1 MSQKS
6 DKSGAII
13 QHRVSAIRKRR
24 GENRVSDQ
32 VEHGAPALSKGVVG
46 GALQAIFRLFRE
58 LKTRLWTS
66 LWLMVAV
73 GVIMI
78 SLVLIAG
85 LSKTFALIGFLSFVA
100 SVLLLPRHDA
110 EPVQDG
116 SIPTPAVS
124 GRTAAAMQMMAE
136 ALPDPVILLNPAG
149 QVLFCNAPARGL
161 FASLRHGSHISSVI
175 RTPEFLDA
183 VSAAPERG
191 RAVTVTYAERVP
203 VGRRMAATVAPLARS
218 GDRTG
223 NILVLLRDLTE
234 VERINQ
240 MRADFIANASH
251 ELRTPLASL
260 RGFIETLQSSAKQD
274 PGARERFLA
283 IMAEQASRMT
293 RLIDALLSLSRV
305 EMNAHVPPSELVD
318 LNDVISHTKDTL
330 DPLAREMG
338 FRLEVGRFPRP
349 AIVRGDRDELVQ
361 VLQNL
366 VQNALK
372 YGDKGGLVRIEAKHI
387 PSLGRQAGR
396 YAIAVV
402 DRGPGIAPEHLP
414 RLTERF
420 YRVDVASSREKGG
433 TGLGLAI
440 VKHILNRHRGE
451 LAIASTPGKGST
463 FTVMLSEV
471 KSALPERGAAAE

>member
-1 MSQKS
+1 M
-6 DKSGAII
+6 
-13 QHRVSAIRKRR
+13 
-24 GENRVSDQ
+24 SDQ
-32 VEHGAPALSKGVVG
+32 AEHRIPALPG
-46 GALQAIFRLFRE
+46 GLLGKAVQAVIRGFRE
-58 LKTRLWTS
+58 LAARFWAS
-66 LWLMVAV
+66 LWQIVAV
-73 GVIMI
+73 AVIMV

-85 LSKTFALIGFLSFVA
+85 LSKAFALIGFASFVA
-100 SVLLLPRHDA
+100 SVLLLPRHDGEA
-110 EPVQDG
+110 AQEDLAQAP
-116 SIPTPAVS
+116 PAS
-124 GRTAAAMQMMAE
+124 SRTAAMQVMAE

-161 FASLRHGSHISSVI
+161 FASLRQGSHISSVI

-203 VGRRMAATVAPLARS
+203 VGRRMAATVAPLSRGGERA
-218 GDRTG
+218 G

-234 VERINQ
+234 IERINQ

-274 PGARERFLA
+274 PAARERFLA

-305 EMNAHVPPSELVD
+305 EMNAHVPPSDLVD
-318 LNDVISHTKDTL
+318 LNDVINHAKDTL
-330 DPLAREMG
+330 EPLAREMG
-338 FRLEVGRFPRP
+338 FRLDVGRFPRP

-372 YGDKGGLVRIEAKHI
+372 YGDKGGVVRVEAKHI
-387 PSLGRQAGR
+387 PSIGRQAGR
-396 YAIAVV
+396 YAIAVI
-402 DRGPGIAPEHLP
+402 DKGPGIAPEHLP

-471 KSALPERGAAAE
+471 KNAVPERGTATG

>member
-1 MSQKS
+1 L
-6 DKSGAII
+6 
-13 QHRVSAIRKRR
+13 
-24 GENRVSDQ
+24 SDQ
-32 VEHGAPALSKGVVG
+32 AEQGARSLPPRLLERI
-46 GALQAIFRLFRE
+46 GAAVMRPFRE
-58 LKTRLWTS
+58 VAARLKAS
-66 LWLMVAV
+66 LWLIVAV
-73 GVIMI
+73 AVIMA

-85 LSKTFALIGFLSFVA
+85 LSKTFALIGVVSFVA
-100 SVLLLPRHDA
+100 SVVLLPRPDA
-110 EPVQDG
+110 EHALPG
-116 SIPTPAVS
+116 ALARPA
-124 GRTAAAMQMMAE
+124 GTARTASAMHVMAE

-149 QVLFCNAPARGL
+149 HVLFCNAPARGL
-161 FASLRHGSHISSVI
+161 FASLREGSHISSVI

-183 VSAAPERG
+183 VSGAPDRG

-203 VGRRMAATVAPLARS
+203 VGRRMAATVAPLTS
-218 GDRTG
+218 GTERGG

-234 VERINQ
+234 GERINQ

-260 RGFIETLQSSAKQD
+260 RGFIETLQGTAKD
-274 PGARERFLA
+274 DSGARERFLP

-305 EMNAHVPPSELVD
+305 EMNAHVPPSDLVD
-318 LNDVISHTKDTL
+318 LNDVLNHAKDTL
-330 DPLAREMG
+330 DPLVRETA
-338 FRLEVGRFPRP
+338 FRFDVGRFPRP

-372 YGDKGGLVRIEAKHI
+372 YGDKGGQVRIEAKHI
-387 PSLGRQAGR
+387 PSLGRQGGR
-396 YAIAVV
+396 YAIAVI
-402 DRGPGIAPEHLP
+402 DNGPGIAPEHLP

-440 VKHILNRHRGE
+440 VKHILNRHKGE
-451 LAIASTPGKGST
+451 LAIASMPGKGST
-463 FTVMLSEV
+463 FTIMLNEARASQPD
-471 KSALPERGAAAE
+471 KGAATG

>member
-1 MSQKS
+1 MS
-6 DKSGAII
+6 DHAEP
-13 QHRVSAIRKRR
+13 R
-24 GENRVSDQ
+24 GRAFAPGFAARFGQ
-32 VEHGAPALSKGVVG
+32 VLLRP
-46 GALQAIFRLFRE
+46 FRE
-58 LKTRLWTS
+58 VAARLRAA
-66 LWLMVAV
+66 LWLIVAV
-73 GVIMI
+73 GVIMV

-85 LSKTFALIGFLSFVA
+85 LAKSFALIGFLSFVI
-100 SVLLLPRHDA
+100 SVMLLPRSDA
-110 EPVQDG
+110 DQGSAG
-116 SIPTPAVS
+116 SISRPSAS
-124 GRTAAAMQMMAE
+124 ARTASAMHSMAE
-136 ALPDPVILLNPAG
+136 ALPDPVILLNAAG
-149 QVLFCNAPARGL
+149 HVLFCNAPARGL
-161 FASLRHGSHISSVI
+161 FASLREGSHISSVI

-183 VSAAPERG
+183 VAAAPERG

-203 VGRRMAATVAPLARS
+203 VGRRMAATVAPLTRGEERA
-218 GDRTG
+218 G

-260 RGFIETLQSSAKQD
+260 RGFIETLQSSAKGD
-274 PGARERFLA
+274 PGARERFLP

-305 EMNAHVPPSELVD
+305 EMNAHVPPSDLVD
-318 LNDVISHTKDTL
+318 LNDVLNHAKDTL

-338 FRLEVGRFPRP
+338 FRFEVTRFARP
-349 AIVRGDRDELVQ
+349 AIVRGDRDELLQ

-366 VQNALK
+366 VQNAFK
-372 YGDKGGLVRIEAKHI
+372 YGNKGGRVRVEAKHI
-387 PSLGRQAGR
+387 PSIGRQPGR
-396 YAIAVV
+396 FAIAVV
-402 DRGPGIAPEHLP
+402 DDGPGIAPEHLP

-451 LAIASTPGKGST
+451 LAIASKPGKGST
-463 FTVMLSEV
+463 FTVMLSEARASQSD
-471 KSALPERGAAAE
+471 KGALAS

>member
-1 MSQKS
+1 MRKWPLHDSSKLRG
-6 DKSGAII
+6 DKAL
-13 QHRVSAIRKRR
+13 
-24 GENRVSDQ
+24 SDQ
-32 VEHGAPALSKGVVG
+32 ADRSARALTPGLLSRIGAAVLRPFQEVA
-46 GALQAIFRLFRE
+46 ARLRA
-58 LKTRLWTS
+58 S
-66 LWLMVAV
+66 LWLIVAV
-73 GVIMI
+73 GVIMV

-85 LSKTFALIGFLSFVA
+85 LSKAFALIGLVSFVA
-100 SVLLLPRHDA
+100 SVVLLPRQDA
-110 EPVQDG
+110 EQVLPG
-116 SIPTPAVS
+116 GLERPAVS
-124 GRTAAAMQMMAE
+124 ARAASAMHVMAE

-149 QVLFCNAPARGL
+149 QVLSCNSPARAM
-161 FASLRHGSHISSVI
+161 FASLREGSHISSVI

-183 VSAAPERG
+183 VSAAPELG

-203 VGRRMAATVAPLARS
+203 VGRRMAVTVAPLIRGTAQS
-218 GDRTG
+218 P

-234 VERINQ
+234 IERINQ

-260 RGFIETLQSSAKQD
+260 RGFIETLQGTAREDS
-274 PGARERFLA
+274 GARERFLP
-283 IMAEQASRMT
+283 IMVEQASRMT
-293 RLIDALLSLSRV
+293 RLIDALLSLSRL
-305 EMNAHVPPSELVD
+305 EMNAHVPPSDLVD
-318 LNDVISHTKDTL
+318 LNDVLHSARDTL
-330 DPLAREMG
+330 DPLVRDTG
-338 FRLEVGRFPRP
+338 FHFDVGRFPRP

-372 YGDKGGLVRIEAKHI
+372 YGDRGGSVRIEAKHI

-396 YAIAVV
+396 YAIAVI
-402 DRGPGIAPEHLP
+402 DNGPGIAPEHLP

-451 LAIASTPGKGST
+451 LAIASKPGKGST
-463 FTVMLSEV
+463 FTVMLNEARAS
-471 KSALPERGAAAE
+471 LPERGAATG

>member
-1 MSQKS
+1 M
-6 DKSGAII
+6 
-13 QHRVSAIRKRR
+13 R
-24 GENRVSDQ
+24 
-32 VEHGAPALSKGVVG
+32 P
-46 GALQAIFRLFRE
+46 FRE
-58 LKTRLWTS
+58 IAARLRAAQ
-66 LWLMVAV
+66 WLIVAV
-73 GVIMI
+73 AVIMA

-85 LSKTFALIGFLSFVA
+85 LSKVFALIGLISFVV
-100 SVLLLPRHDA
+100 SVILLPRHDGEQA
-110 EPVQDG
+110 PLAAFERR
-116 SIPTPAVS
+116 SAATRTVS
-124 GRTAAAMQMMAE
+124 AMHLMAE
-136 ALPDPVILLNPAG
+136 ALPDPVIVLNPAG

-161 FASLRHGSHISSVI
+161 FASLREGSHISSVI

-203 VGRRMAATVAPLARS
+203 VGRRMAATVAPLTRGS
-218 GDRTG
+218 ERGG
-223 NILVLLRDLTE
+223 NILILLRDLTE

-260 RGFIETLQSSAKQD
+260 RGFIETLQSSAKGD
-274 PGARERFLA
+274 PGARERFLP

-305 EMNAHVPPSELVD
+305 EMNAHVPPSDLVD
-318 LNDVISHTKDTL
+318 LNDVIDHTKDTL

-338 FRLEVGRFPRP
+338 FRFDVTRFTRQ
-349 AIVRGDRDELVQ
+349 AIVRGDRDELLQ

-366 VQNALK
+366 VQNAFK
-372 YGDKGGLVRIEAKHI
+372 YGNKGGQVRIEAKHI

-402 DRGPGIAPEHLP
+402 DSGPGIAPEHLP

-451 LAIASTPGKGST
+451 LAIASKPGKGST
-463 FTVMLSEV
+463 FTVMLSEARA
-471 KSALPERGAAAE
+471 SQPERGAEAG

>member
-1 MSQKS
+1 MRDQAAHGVAALPRSLL
-6 DKSGAII
+6 G
-13 QHRVSAIRKRR
+13 RVVKDFSS
-24 GENRVSDQ
+24 V
-32 VEHGAPALSKGVVG
+32 
-46 GALQAIFRLFRE
+46 FRE
-58 LKTRLWTS
+58 IYTRLWTS
-66 LWLMVAV
+66 LWQIVAV
-73 GVIMI
+73 AVIML
-78 SLVLIAG
+78 SLVLVAG
-85 LSKTFALIGFLSFVA
+85 LSKAFALIAFTSFVA
-100 SVLLLPRHDA
+100 SVLLLPRHEA
-110 EPVQDG
+110 EPAQEADAKRPP
-116 SIPTPAVS
+116 SS
-124 GRTAAAMQMMAE
+124 GRTAAAMNVMAE
-136 ALPDPVILLNPAG
+136 ALPDPVILLDQSG

-183 VSAAPERG
+183 VSMAPERG

-203 VGRRMAATVAPLARS
+203 VGRRMAATVAPLTRGERAS
-218 GDRTG
+218 Y
-223 NILVLLRDLTE
+223 ILVLLRDLTE

-274 PGARERFLA
+274 PGARERFLP

-305 EMNAHVPPSELVD
+305 EMNAHVPPSDLVD
-318 LNDVISHTKDTL
+318 LNDVIDHAKDTL
-330 DPLAREMG
+330 DPLAREMS
-338 FRLEVGRFPRP
+338 FRLDVVRFPRP
-349 AIVRGDRDELVQ
+349 AVVRGDRDELVQ

-366 VQNALK
+366 VQNAFK
-372 YGDKGGLVRIEAKHI
+372 YGDRGSQVRIEAKHI

-396 YAIAVV
+396 YAIAVI
-402 DRGPGIAPEHLP
+402 DKGPGILPEHLP

-440 VKHILNRHRGE
+440 VKHILNRHKGE

-471 KSALPERGAAAE
+471 KNAVPDRSAAAG

>member
-1 MSQKS
+1 MRENRPVDSFA
-6 DKSGAII
+6 KSGE
-13 QHRVSAIRKRR
+13 K
-24 GENRVSDQ
+24 
-32 VEHGAPALSKGVVG
+32 ALSDRAETGARPFAPGVAG
-46 GALQAIFRLFRE
+46 RIGQALLRPFRE
-58 LKTRLWTS
+58 IAARLKAAQ
-66 LWLMVAV
+66 WLIVAV
-73 GVIMI
+73 AVIMA

-85 LSKTFALIGFLSFVA
+85 LSKAFALIGLLSFVV
-100 SVLLLPRHDA
+100 SVILLPRHDTDQA
-110 EPVQDG
+110 PEAALDRPSVAAR
-116 SIPTPAVS
+116 SVS
-124 GRTAAAMQMMAE
+124 AMHVMAD

-149 QVLFCNAPARGL
+149 HVLFCNAPARGL
-161 FASLRHGSHISSVI
+161 FGSLREGSHISSVI

-203 VGRRMAATVAPLARS
+203 VGRRMAATVAPLAR
-218 GDRTG
+218 GNERGG

-234 VERINQ
+234 IERINQ

-260 RGFIETLQSSAKQD
+260 RGFIETLQSSAKGD
-274 PGARERFLA
+274 PGARERFLP

-318 LNDVISHTKDTL
+318 LNDVLNHAKDTL
-330 DPLAREMG
+330 EPLARDMG
-338 FRLEVGRFPRP
+338 FRFEVGRFPRP
-349 AIVRGDRDELVQ
+349 AIVRGDRDELLQ

-366 VQNALK
+366 VQNAFK
-372 YGDKGGLVRIEAKHI
+372 YGNKGGHVRVEAKHI
-387 PSLGRQAGR
+387 PSLGRQVGR
-396 YAIAVV
+396 YAIAVI
-402 DRGPGIAPEHLP
+402 DDGPGIAPEHLP

-451 LAIASTPGKGST
+451 LAIASKPGKGST
-463 FTVMLSEV
+463 FTVMLNEARASQ
-471 KSALPERGAAAE
+471 PEKGVAAS